1 MATRKRV
8 KLLRLLE
15 LLIDGLLLLIFIP
28 KALILGCLL
37 LYGYIPI
44 PADWLNE
51 QLAKAEVSEFQ
62 IQAQEYQLYL
72 DGKLQLKDIAI
83 FAQTTKRRSLKPR
96 MPIFTTSSS
105 GKVAPLSTYPN
116 SS

>member
-1 MATRKRV
+1 MATRKRF

-15 LLIDGLLLLIFIP
+15 PLIDGLLLLIFIP

-51 QLAKAEVSEFQ
+51 QLAKAEVSEFRYS
-62 IQAQEYQLYL
+62 IEYQLCP

-83 FAQTTKRRSLKPR
+83 FAADNEAAIFEAENAYLHYELFRKGR
-96 MPIFTTSSS
+96 PIVDISGSS
-105 GKVAPLSTYPN
+105 
-116 SS
+116 